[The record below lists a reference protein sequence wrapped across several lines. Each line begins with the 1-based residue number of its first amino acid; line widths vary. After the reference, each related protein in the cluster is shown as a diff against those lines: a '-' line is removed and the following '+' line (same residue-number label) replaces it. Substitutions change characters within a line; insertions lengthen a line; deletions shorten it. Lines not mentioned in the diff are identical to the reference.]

1 MKRRKG
7 HEIDYAGK
15 KYVSLHELCDDLD
28 LPYAPL
34 AHKYYRTKDIE
45 QSVERAKKV
54 KDAQTY
60 TVWGREYKS
69 LTDIA
74 KEYGTSAAVISKRL
88 QDGKTAEEAIAEI
101 IQKETLSF
109 CGKEFHGLAQI
120 ANFYGKDYSLVWE
133 RLKYSM
139 SMEEALFLP
148 IRQMNKPQYEITY
161 RGKTYQSKRAFARE
175 NNIGIVCIREMM
187 ENHGVDFETAADIL
201 LEIKE
206 KAGIPAEQMIT
217 RFPMCMILGKEYR
230 TLVELAAEL
239 KISAAAISTYKNRNG
254 CGGILETLCQMQKE
268 ERETYFLDGR
278 AVSYKELMG
287 YTSASYQ
294 TVPKKKIPLY
304 PQFAGHDFVTGC
316 VDVARIYEEV
326 KSERLEQEKGMQMN
340 M

>member
-1 MKRRKG
+1 
-7 HEIDYAGK
+7 
-15 KYVSLHELCDDLD
+15 
-28 LPYAPL
+28 
-34 AHKYYRTKDIE
+34 
-45 QSVERAKKV
+45 
-54 KDAQTY
+54 
-60 TVWGREYKS
+60 
-69 LTDIA
+69 
-74 KEYGTSAAVISKRL
+74 
-88 QDGKTAEEAIAEI
+88 
-101 IQKETLSF
+101 
-109 CGKEFHGLAQI
+109 
-120 ANFYGKDYSLVWE
+120 
-133 RLKYSM
+133 M

-217 RFPMCMILGKEYR
+217 RFPMCMIRGKEYR

-278 AVSYKELMG
+278 AVSYKELMQMG
-287 YTSASYQ
+287 YTSVSYQ

-316 VDVARIYEEV
+316 VDVAKIYEEV